1 MKVRDVIK
9 AMENDGW
16 VKDRTR
22 GDHRQYRHPDRPD
35 AGTATVPGHPGD
47 DLPAG
52 TLTLY

>member
-22 GDHRQYRHPDRPD
+22 GDHRQYRHPDRPE
-35 AGTATVPGHPGD
+35 
-47 DLPAG
+47 AG
-52 TLTLY
+52 TLRSPAIPETTCLWER